1 MKTKPPQEKIQLSQ
15 LNDSLEQINHTAIL
29 SNEEKRILLNRYS
42 LEEIKNIIISKRMM
56 KQSSDSLKN
65 LISFIINS
73 NNIKKHKIFYEP
85 FKLNQIVKIK
95 PLKTVFFAPEKNNYF
110 IASHL
115 VFITPSFQEV
125 MFRHETLTQLQIEQ
139 LSSITSW
146 IDYQITTYSFIS
158 EDHDYIII

>member
-73 NNIKKHKIFYEP
+73 NNIKKYEIFYEP
-85 FKLNQIVKIK
+85 FKLNQIVNIK
-95 PLKTVFFAPEKNNYF
+95 PFKTVFFAPEKNYNF
-110 IASHL
+110 IPSHL

-125 MFRHETLTQLQIEQ
+125 MFRNEALTQIQIE
-139 LSSITSW
+139 LLYSITSW
-146 IDYQITTYSFIS
+146 VDYQITNYSFIS
-158 EDHDYIII
+158 EQNDYIII